1 MLLQTILPT
10 NTMASNDMVMEIGV
24 PLWTL
29 VVASALV
36 ALEDVRLI
44 FNLSKEEV
52 LNILSGELHGEI
64 VLLV

>member
-36 ALEDVRLI
+36 ALEDVRLM
-44 FNLSKEEV
+44 FNLTEEKV
-52 LNILSGELHGEI
+52 LNILSGELHRE
-64 VLLV
+64 VLVV

>member
-1 MLLQTILPT
+1 
-10 NTMASNDMVMEIGV
+10 MASNDMVMEIGV